1 MAIAEGRLGAA
12 TGAATAR
19 AGFAGAGS
27 GTGLVVFAHSLPDGT
42 ARTIALYVAPA
53 VSAALGALALY
64 VEIQARRYMQQRLV
78 RRLRRTLEEY
88 LRNPHTSDEHKLL
101 LRQRLEQIEEV
112 VTSQEVERIRLIG
125 VVASDSGSHRGS

>member
-1 MAIAEGRLGAA
+1 MAIAEGRLGTA
-12 TGAATAR
+12 TGPATAR

-27 GTGLVVFAHSLPDGT
+27 GTGLVVFAESLPDGA
-42 ARTIALYVAPA
+42 ARTISLYLAPA
-53 VSAALGALALY
+53 ASVLLGALALY
-64 VEIQARRYMQQRLV
+64 VEIQARRYMQHRLV

-125 VVASDSGSHRGS
+125 VVASDSSAHRRS